1 MNTVIFNHGKS
12 KINVYCVCGGFGFPY
27 GTASTKRIALIGRA
41 LTSTGATFQVFHVG
55 PSPFAGN
62 SKKRGWYK
70 GMCFHYLGPSVRWP
84 GSFVVRGLCYALGG
98 LELFFR
104 LLACRK
110 DGVVYCYYQGNGMN
124 LWTLLVCR
132 VLKLPAVQ
140 EACEWWPGTE
150 HETIFSKWMYTR
162 VMFRLSR
169 GAMPISKIIEQ
180 RIRSVASP
188 SYKIC
193 PVPVLVDT
201 EENAGYGP
209 GPLDRMQQPVFVWC
223 GMVDGYKRDV
233 LFLIDALA
241 LLRSEAGKQSV
252 LMIIGPCSD
261 SMRSVLLAYA
271 DAKHVSRERID
282 IRGYVTDRELWNNCA
297 KAQALLMPM
306 WGDDRSSSRFPTK
319 FGQYLAAQRPVVTC
333 AVGEVRRF
341 LSDDTAFLYTPGD
354 LESLAHALERCMGDP
369 AQVENIVRRAT
380 VSVLPRLDYRS
391 HGPAINLFFKDL
403 LKK

>member
-1 MNTVIFNHGKS
+1 MPIVTCQHRKR
-12 KINVYCVCGGFGFPY
+12 KTNVYCVCGGFGFPY
-27 GTASTKRIALIGRA
+27 GTASAKRIALIGRA
-41 LTSTGATFQVFHVG
+41 LTSTGVSFQVFHVG

-62 SKKRGWYK
+62 SRKRGWYK
-70 GMCFHYLGPSVRWP
+70 GMGFHYLGPSVRWH
-84 GSFVVRGLCYALGG
+84 GSFVVRGLCYLLGG

-110 DGVVYCYYQGNGMN
+110 EGAVYCYYQGNGMN
-124 LWTLLVCR
+124 LWTLLVCW
-132 VLKLPAVQ
+132 VLKIPVAQ

-150 HETIFSKWMYTR
+150 HETVFSKWMYTK

-169 GAMPISKIIEQ
+169 GALPISKLIEQ
-180 RIRSVASP
+180 RIKTVASP

-193 PVPVLVDT
+193 SVPVLVDP
-201 EENAGYGP
+201 EANAGCDP
-209 GPLDRMQQPVFVWC
+209 RPLDRPQQPVFVWC

-233 LFLIDALA
+233 FFLIDALA
-241 LLRSEAGKQSV
+241 LLRSEAGKKSV

-261 SMRSVLLAYA
+261 SMRSALLSYA
-271 DAKHVSRERID
+271 DVKHVSRERID
-282 IRGYVTDRELWNNCA
+282 IRGYVTDEELWGHCA

-319 FGQYLAAQRPVVTC
+319 LGQYLAAQRPVVTC

-369 AQVENIVRRAT
+369 AQVGNIVRRAT
-380 VSVLPRLDYRS
+380 TSVLPRLDYRPY
-391 HGPAINLFFKDL
+391 GPVINRFFKGL
-403 LKK
+403 LKQ